1 MEVILD
7 IPNKKIRS
15 GDYLEFIDYARNRK
29 RSTKSINSNI
39 IDSRNTDSAW
49 NGTETI
55 EEAFSYAEN
64 GWDSGIK
71 QMELSLNIV
80 NYFIYF

>member
-39 IDSRNTDSAW
+39 ID
-49 NGTETI
+49 
-55 EEAFSYAEN
+55 
-64 GWDSGIK
+64 
-71 QMELSLNIV
+71 LSLIH
-80 NYFIYF
+80 I